1 MYVLWLRCE
10 KKIQAQKNKLKGN
23 DVDMEEM
30 KKAIADLEKE
40 KNKIR
45 EEKQEFEKKQKVM
58 IN

>member
-1 MYVLWLRCE
+1 
-10 KKIQAQKNKLKGN
+10 
-23 DVDMEEM
+23 MEEM

>member
-1 MYVLWLRCE
+1 
-10 KKIQAQKNKLKGN
+10 
-23 DVDMEEM
+23 MEEM

-58 IN
+58 IK